1 MKWAAIIKPL
11 NNNLV
16 LKCVALSIALT
27 YLQKSPG
34 VWLPVQSH
42 RYAQERQ
49 SYFLPLQSKALP
61 CACIRCYPTCSILS
75 RRPPPIYFPLRD
87 WKTHP
92 FVSWIL
98 TAVVTYITDRLLSY
112 CAWAL
117 LPCLDEKLHRQ
128 LCCFLWKEKCI
139 MTKISGLEITLP
151 GFLVS
156 LQQYLFYNFGKS

>member
-1 MKWAAIIKPL
+1 MCGSLHCFNISSEESRSLTPCTEPQVCTGTAILFPSSAVKGPSL
-11 NNNLV
+11 CLHQV
-16 LKCVALSIALT
+16 LPD
-27 YLQKSPG
+27 LQYS
-34 VWLPVQSH
+34 LP
-42 RYAQERQ
+42 
-49 SYFLPLQSKALP
+49 P
-61 CACIRCYPTCSILS
+61 
-75 RRPPPIYFPLRD
+75 PPPIYFPLRD